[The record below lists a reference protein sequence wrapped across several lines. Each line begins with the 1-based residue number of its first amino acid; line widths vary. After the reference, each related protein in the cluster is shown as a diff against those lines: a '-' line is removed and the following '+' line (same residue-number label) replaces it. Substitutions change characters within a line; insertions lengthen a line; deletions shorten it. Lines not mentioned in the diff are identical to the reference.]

1 MRAAVQEMAST
12 YEDPSEVVDYFYSN
26 KDRLSPF
33 ETMVLEDQVVDWAL
47 GEARVEDEPMS
58 FQDLT
63 EASR

>member
-1 MRAAVQEMAST
+1 MAST
-12 YEDPSEVVDYFYSN
+12 YEDPSEVVDYIYSN

-47 GEARVEDEPMS
+47 GQARVEDEPMS

-63 EASR
+63 EAGR